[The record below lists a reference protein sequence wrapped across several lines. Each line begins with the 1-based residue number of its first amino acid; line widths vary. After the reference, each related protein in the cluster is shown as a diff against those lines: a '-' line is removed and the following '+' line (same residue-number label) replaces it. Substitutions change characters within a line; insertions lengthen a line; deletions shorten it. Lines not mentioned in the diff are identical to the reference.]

1 MASFLLLFLSALM
14 TILASV
20 NGQGLR
26 SPERR
31 KTAFSFFNRSRFDI
45 VLLQE
50 THWTIDMETQV
61 KREWQGD
68 VFCTNGT
75 NSARS
80 VAVLISSHLEC
91 NVKETRSDN
100 EGRVLNVLLGLD
112 EHTINIVNVYAP
124 NTDTQQR
131 FFFL

>member
-1 MASFLLLFLSALM
+1 MLWSSTDAALVTLFLSALM
-14 TILASV
+14 TILPSV

-26 SPERR
+26 SPEQR
-31 KTAFSFFNRSRFDI
+31 KTA
-45 VLLQE
+45 LLQE